1 MRAKY
6 KRGLTIIGFLLI
18 LTVGLGIAYLLYDKV
33 MSNETEVVV
42 IDELSINYMDGYK
55 IKKVGEYSFSITNN
69 SNKDVHYEI
78 IAKDFSNYVADIKY
92 DLISADAKYNVT
104 NAKMNIDDYIL
115 ASSVLISPKS
125 TQNFTIKIKD
135 DKEIGF
141 NLEVRKI
148 EDSDEYFYMTILKHN
163 EIKKNTLTKV
173 IEDAATTNEG
183 LIEDVDDL
191 GLTYYFRGNVPN
203 NYVKLGDSLWRIIR
217 INGDNSV
224 KLILN
229 DVVDDLVKYNENSEE
244 YESFEGVTV
253 NEYLKSYYDINL
265 KEFDAYIVNAKYCN
279 ESNKTEVNG
288 EMIYNG
294 YTRLITDKI
303 PTFNC
308 LGNVYSSK
316 IGLLTADEIA
326 YAGANFAVENKD
338 YYLHLSDN
346 ENIWWTSTLAKA
358 KNNDF
363 YPFSVLA
370 DGKLDSAS
378 SGLLYKGIR
387 PTINLMRKTKM
398 LGEGTIDNPYIL
410 DSNLG

>member
-6 KRGLTIIGFLLI
+6 KRGLTIIGFLLV
-18 LTVGLGIAYLLYDKV
+18 LTMGLGIAYLLYDKV
-33 MSNETEVVV
+33 MSDETEVVV
-42 IDELSINYMDGYK
+42 VDELSINYMDGFK

-69 SNKDVHYEI
+69 SDKDVHYEI
-78 IAKDFSNYVADIKY
+78 LAKDFSNYVADIKY

-115 ASSVLISPKS
+115 ASSILIEAKS
-125 TQNFTIKIKD
+125 TQNFTIRVKD
-135 DKEIGF
+135 NKEIGF

-163 EIKKNTLTKV
+163 EIKKSTLTRV
-173 IEDAATTNEG
+173 LDEVATTNEG

-203 NYVKLGDSLWRIIR
+203 NYVKLGDSLWRIVR

-229 DVVDDLVKYNENSEE
+229 DVVDDLAKYNEKSEE
-244 YESFEGVTV
+244 YESFEDTTI

-265 KEFDAYIVNAKYCN
+265 KEFDSYIVNAKYCN
-279 ESNKTEVNG
+279 ESNKIEANG
-288 EMIYNG
+288 EIIYNG
-294 YTRLITDKI
+294 FTRLITDKI

-316 IGLLTADEIA
+316 IGLLTADEMV
-326 YAGANFAVENKD
+326 YAGANFLGENRD
-338 YYLHLSDN
+338 YYLYLNDN

-358 KNNDF
+358 KSNDF

-370 DGKLDSAS
+370 DGKLDSSS
-378 SGLLYKGIR
+378 SGLLYKGFR

-398 LGEGTIDNPYIL
+398 VGEGTIDNPYVL
-410 DSNLG
+410 DSN

>member
-69 SNKDVHYEI
+69 SSKDVHYEI

-135 DKEIGF
+135 DKGIGF

-203 NYVKLGDSLWRIIR
+203 NYVKLGDSLWRIVR

-326 YAGANFAVENKD
+326 YAGANFTVENKD

-378 SGLLYKGIR
+378 SGLFYKGFR

>member
-135 DKEIGF
+135 DKGIGF

-203 NYVKLGDSLWRIIR
+203 NYVKLGDSLWRIVR

-279 ESNKTEVNG
+279 ESNKTEING

-294 YTRLITDKI
+294 YSRLITDKI

-378 SGLLYKGIR
+378 SGLLYKGFR